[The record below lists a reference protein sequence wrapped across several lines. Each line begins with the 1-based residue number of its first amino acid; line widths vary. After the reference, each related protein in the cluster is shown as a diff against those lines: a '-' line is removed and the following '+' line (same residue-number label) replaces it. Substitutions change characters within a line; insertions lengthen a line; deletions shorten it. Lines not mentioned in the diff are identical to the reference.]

1 MNRIHKE
8 LTVAELA
15 AIVSE
20 AFNANG
26 IEAVLGGGSVATI
39 YSDNQWESKDLD
51 FIVARVERKRIVEIL
66 TGLGFHEESAGWFS
80 HLDHTQYV
88 NTSPWP
94 IVIGEEQIDLWTT
107 LTTVV
112 GELQI
117 LTPTQCVK
125 DRLTGFYHG
134 HDRQSL
140 DRAVAVSMRQDV
152 DLQEV
157 ERWSEGEREPEKLK
171 EFLEAV
177 QRKKAAQNRKSRF

>member
-1 MNRIHKE
+1 M
-8 LTVAELA
+8 
-15 AIVSE
+15 
-20 AFNANG
+20 
-26 IEAVLGGGSVATI
+26 
-39 YSDNQWESKDLD
+39 
-51 FIVARVERKRIVEIL
+51 
-66 TGLGFHEESAGWFS
+66 
-80 HLDHTQYV
+80 
-88 NTSPWP
+88 
-94 IVIGEEQIDLWTT
+94 
-107 LTTVV
+107 

-177 QRKKAAQNRKSRF
+177 QRKKAAQNRKSNF